1 MNKVGTSL
9 MHLLKDKPKNGTV
22 LDPQIEAVFNLE
34 KNDILLAVK
43 EGYALVKV
51 TKVLQTQYEPQFT
64 KRPVRGGKEDI
75 PHITPKHLLAFLERE
90 GIKTKDITVNVFKRP
105 TKVEI
110 ARQVEIVKQH
120 SVEILKK
127 HLDGKVIVDELAK
140 EYGVSKHY
148 INQLVHNKV

>member
-1 MNKVGTSL
+1 

-75 PHITPKHLLAFLERE
+75 PHITPKHLLVFLERE